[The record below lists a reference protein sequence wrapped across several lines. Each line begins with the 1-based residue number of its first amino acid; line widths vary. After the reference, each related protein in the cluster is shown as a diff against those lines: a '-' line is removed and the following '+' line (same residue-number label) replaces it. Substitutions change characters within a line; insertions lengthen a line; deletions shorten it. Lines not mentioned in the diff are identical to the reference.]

1 MSPDTLAPLP
11 APLPADGD
19 PGADDSCSMGGLFET
34 DVLDILMDRSRR
46 LRLLPGE
53 SLFAQGDPADR
64 FFLIRHGKVRLYT
77 LEPGGNAVTL
87 HVFGPGDFFGLP
99 AMLGLRHYP
108 VNGDAV
114 TEAVVD
120 VITRSTL
127 FARLEEDG
135 GRLMPLLT
143 SLGRRHRTMTR
154 SLAELKGIS
163 AFRRVCLW
171 LWREL
176 EKALPDAGTHP
187 AGTPAAI
194 RLQVPHYVIAGA
206 VGLTPENFSRA
217 LRRLEKLGIHL
228 HRGHLSVGDTA
239 VLRQMAAAD
248 TSPED

>member
-1 MSPDTLAPLP
+1 MSPETMSPETIPP
-11 APLPADGD
+11 AAMPAE
-19 PGADDSCSMGGLFET
+19 DSCSMGGLFET

-46 LRLLPGE
+46 LRLIPGD
-53 SLFAQGDPADR
+53 SLFSQGDPADR
-64 FFLIRHGKVRLYT
+64 FFLIRDGKVRLYT
-77 LEPGGNAVTL
+77 LESGGGEVTL

-114 TEAVVD
+114 TAAVVD

-135 GRLMPLLT
+135 GRLAPLLV

-154 SLAELKGIS
+154 ALAELKGIS

-176 EKALPDAGTHP
+176 EKAMPEVGQHP
-187 AGTPAAI
+187 PGTPAAI

-228 HRGHLSVGDTA
+228 HRGHLTITDTTA
-239 VLRQMAAAD
+239 LKHLAETEAP
-248 TSPED
+248 S